1 VFPWYISR
9 YDGLTKISKII
20 KDFSMKILFLENK
33 MDPNNRNVRE
43 RRKRSIFDIDKKK
56 KKKKNSLHFFPVFR
70 KIDYVPLFKIMFNNI
85 S

>member
-43 RRKRSIFDIDKKK
+43 RNRKEI
-56 KKKKNSLHFFPVFR
+56 NL
-70 KIDYVPLFKIMFNNI
+70 
-85 S
+85 

>member
-56 KKKKNSLHFFPVFR
+56 KKKKILFIFFQYFVKLIMSLYS
-70 KIDYVPLFKIMFNNI
+70 K
-85 S
+85 